1 MRLQPAVHQRVDAR
15 RGFAPLCAVLA
26 FFISLA
32 LIPGGAPRAQAIR
45 TIAVTPQFEHRQ
57 LFAIWKPIVAELEKR
72 TGMRFK
78 LVASLSLEEFEHE
91 FAKGVNDFVYAN
103 PYLLLKEHD
112 QQGYIPLVRDKTP
125 VRGILVVRKDSAIR
139 SPSELDGKKVAF
151 PSPNAL
157 GAGLLLRADLDQLYK
172 ARVVPIVTRTHTS
185 SYIHVING
193 LAEAGGGVL
202 TTLAQQTPEIRDA
215 LRVLYT
221 TRAVPSLPLAA
232 HPRVPAAEREKVR
245 RAMLA
250 LAATAEGKLLLAR
263 VPMPEP
269 IAADIKEYL
278 AMRAWHLDAYWVSD
292 F

>member
-1 MRLQPAVHQRVDAR
+1 MSLPSAVYKRAEAR
-15 RGFAPLCAVLA
+15 RAMSPLGAA
-26 FFISLA
+26 LA
-32 LIPGGAPRAQAIR
+32 LLVALAVTPGGAARAQTVR

-72 TGMRFK
+72 SGMRFK

-103 PYLLLKEHD
+103 PYLLLKEYD

-139 SPSELDGKKVAF
+139 GPAQLDGKKVAF

-157 GAGLLLRADLDQLYK
+157 GAGLLLRADLDQLYH
-172 ARVVPIVTRTHTS
+172 ARVVPIAARTHTS

-193 LAEAGGGVL
+193 LADAGGGVL

-215 LRVLYT
+215 LRVIYT
-221 TRAVPSLPLAA
+221 TRAAPSLPLAA
-232 HPRVPAAEREKVR
+232 HPRVPVAEREKLR
-245 RAMLA
+245 RAMLD
-250 LAATAEGKLLLAR
+250 LAATPEGKQLLAR

-269 IAADIKEYL
+269 VAADIKEYL
-278 AMRAWHLDAYWVSD
+278 AMRAWHLDAYWMSD

>member
-1 MRLQPAVHQRVDAR
+1 MTAARSVGTRRTAR
-15 RGFAPLCAVLA
+15 RVRSHIAAALTLLAGLAPVPGADALA
-26 FFISLA
+26 
-32 LIPGGAPRAQAIR
+32 QTVR

-57 LFAIWKPIVAELEKR
+57 LFSIWKPIVAELERR

-112 QQGYIPLVRDKTP
+112 QGYIPLVRDKTP
-125 VRGILVVRKDSAIR
+125 VRGILVVRKDSAIQ
-139 SPSELDGKKVAF
+139 SPAELDGKKVAF

-172 ARVVPIVTRTHTS
+172 ARVVPIAARTHTS

-193 LAEAGGGVL
+193 LADAGGGVL
-202 TTLAQQTPEIRDA
+202 ATLAQQTPEIRDA

-221 TRAVPSLPLAA
+221 TRAAPSLPLAA
-232 HPRVPAAEREKVR
+232 HPRVPVAERDKVR
-245 RAMLA
+245 RAMLE
-250 LAATAEGKLLLAR
+250 LAATAEGRRLLAR